1 MQVSTGCY
9 GNREEG
15 HPVWVGWAH
24 AGVCT
29 QEGFLAEMSLDLSL
43 EIQVHLS
50 QEVKRVGWWE
60 ILAEETACAKTRR
73 GEFGYLGNRRGL
85 L

>member
-1 MQVSTGCY
+1 MGRA
-9 GNREEG
+9 RE
-15 HPVWVGWAH
+15 
-24 AGVCT
+24 GVCT

-43 EIQVHLS
+43 EIQVYVS

-60 ILAEETACAKTRR
+60 ILEEETAGAKTWR
-73 GEFGYLGNRRGL
+73 GEYGYLGNRRDL